1 MVSLCIMIQENL
13 KRIMA
18 TIPAGVTLL
27 AVSKTKPESDIV
39 EAYEYGVRDF
49 GENKVQEMT
58 RKYEA
63 LPKDIR
69 WHLIGHLQTNKVK
82 YIAPFV
88 HLVHSVDSLKLLA
101 EIDKE
106 AKKCN
111 RVISCLLQFHTAS
124 EETKFGLLKE
134 EAVQILESES
144 YKQMQNVKICGV
156 MGMATN
162 TDDTNLIRQEFKNLK
177 SIFDYLK
184 SNYFAESQCFETIS
198 MGMSED
204 YQIAI
209 EEGSTIV
216 RVGSSIFG
224 ERDYSKQS

>member
-1 MVSLCIMIQENL
+1 MIQENL
-13 KRIMA
+13 KRITA
-18 TIPAGVTLL
+18 TIPDGVTLL
-27 AVSKTKPESDIV
+27 AVSKTKPCSDIM
-39 EAYEYGVRDF
+39 EAYEFGIRDF

-58 RKYEA
+58 SKYEA

-101 EIDKE
+101 EINKE
-106 AKKCN
+106 AVKCN
-111 RVISCLLQFHTAS
+111 RVISCLLQFHVAS
-124 EETKFGLLKE
+124 EETKFGLLYE
-134 EAVQILESES
+134 EAVQLLESDL
-144 YKQMQNVKICGV
+144 YKQMHNVNICGV

-162 TDDTNLIRQEFKNLK
+162 TDDASQVRREFACLK
-177 SIFDYLK
+177 QIFDDLK
-184 SNYFAESQCFETIS
+184 QSYFSGSSDFKTIS
-198 MGMSED
+198 MGMSDD
-204 YQIAI
+204 YLIAI

-224 ERDYSKQS
+224 ERDYSKQ

>member
-1 MVSLCIMIQENL
+1 MIQENL
-13 KRIMA
+13 KRIVA
-18 TIPAGVTLL
+18 TIPEGVTLL
-27 AVSKTKPESDIV
+27 AVSKTKPESDIL
-39 EAYEYGVRDF
+39 EAYEFGIRDF

-82 YIAPFV
+82 YIAPYV
-88 HLVHSVDSLKLLA
+88 HLVHSVDSLRLLE
-101 EIDKE
+101 EINKE

-124 EETKFGLLKE
+124 EETKFGLLQE

-144 YKQMQNVKICGV
+144 YKQMENVRICGV

-162 TDDTNLIRQEFKNLK
+162 TDDTDLIHREFKTLK
-177 SIFDYLK
+177 SIFDFLK
-184 SNYFAESQCFETIS
+184 TNYFSDSQCFGTIS

-204 YQIAI
+204 YKIAI

-216 RVGSSIFG
+216 RIGSSIFG
-224 ERDYSKQS
+224 ERDYSKLA

>member
-1 MVSLCIMIQENL
+1 MMIQENL
-13 KRIMA
+13 KRIVA
-18 TIPAGVTLL
+18 TIPEGVTLL
-27 AVSKTKPESDIV
+27 AVSKTKPESDIL
-39 EAYEYGVRDF
+39 EAYEFGIRDF

-82 YIAPFV
+82 YIAPYV
-88 HLVHSVDSLKLLA
+88 HLVHSVDSLRLLE
-101 EIDKE
+101 EINKE

-124 EETKFGLLKE
+124 EETKFGLLQE

-144 YKQMQNVKICGV
+144 YKQMENVRICGV

-162 TDDTNLIRQEFKNLK
+162 TDDTDLIHREFKTLK
-177 SIFDYLK
+177 SIFDFLK
-184 SNYFAESQCFETIS
+184 TNYFSDSQCFGTIS

-204 YQIAI
+204 YKIAI

-216 RVGSSIFG
+216 RIGSSIFG
-224 ERDYSKQS
+224 ERDYSKLA

>member
-1 MVSLCIMIQENL
+1 MIQENL

-18 TIPAGVTLL
+18 TIPEGVTLL
-27 AVSKTKPESDIV
+27 AVSKTKPECDIM
-39 EAYEYGVRDF
+39 EAYEFGVRDF

-58 RKYEA
+58 RKHEA

-82 YIAPFV
+82 YIASYV
-88 HLVHSVDSLKLLA
+88 HLVHSVDSLKLLQ
-101 EIDKE
+101 EINKE
-106 AKKCN
+106 AQKCN

-124 EETKFGLLKE
+124 EETKFGLLQD

-144 YKQMQNVKICGV
+144 YKQMQNVQICGV

-162 TDDTNLIRQEFKNLK
+162 TDSADLIHQEFKHLK
-177 SIFDYLK
+177 SIFDFLK
-184 SNYFAESQCFETIS
+184 TNYFSDNQNFKTIS
-198 MGMSED
+198 MGMSQD
-204 YQIAI
+204 YPIAI